1 MRGWSFDPNDESTP
15 LMVHVY
21 VGGLPGDPNA
31 EGHQIMTNVSRPDV
45 HAQYNVGFDHMI
57 HTKKTGVQSVCA
69 FGINIGL
76 GNDNTSLGCKD
87 VDIKEGP
94 APDQPPAD
102 DDPQQPDN
110 KTQSSGIAGV
120 LLAIGGLAAA
130 VIAIIAALMQA
141 KIIPPNLIPLHT

>member
-1 MRGWSFDPNDESTP
+1 MLFRS
-15 LMVHVY
+15 
-21 VGGLPGDPNA
+21 
-31 EGHQIMTNVSRPDV
+31 SRSDV

>member
-110 KTQSSGIAGV
+110 KTQSSGITGV